1 MISNFRTRYKT
12 YRLKADPLCCNKF
25 GLAELFADC
34 YEKLDLPH
42 PMDVLD
48 VGCGAGPLGIYFAEQ
63 FHCDVVGVEL
73 NPLACA
79 CCAENLSAMALEDH
93 FQLVRGDFQQFAA
106 DSDGMMFDLIVS
118 VPPVDT
124 SISPEIVR
132 RYADR
137 DFYVMDSQAF
147 SYLTNS
153 WHSDDGADLLDLIF
167 RYGQTHL
174 KENGQIV
181 IAFCLIDCEGP
192 SYVLQKA
199 KQYHYIRAN
208 QVERTITAESV
219 GAEGKVSGGIHAFVM
234 SFCLEKG
241 TYCDGNSGSSGI

>member
-1 MISNFRTRYKT
+1 MISNFRTRCTTYQLKT
-12 YRLKADPLCCNKF
+12 DPLCCNKF

-79 CCAENLSAMALEDH
+79 CCAENLSAMALEDR
-93 FQLVRGDFQQFAA
+93 FRLVRGDFQQFAA

-132 RYADR
+132 RYAGR
-137 DFYVMDSQAF
+137 DFQVMNPQLF

-153 WHSDDGADLLDLIF
+153 WHNDDGDDLLDLIF

-174 KENGQIV
+174 RENGRIV
-181 IAFCLIDCEGP
+181 IAFCLIDCEDP
-192 SYVLQKA
+192 AYIPQKA
-199 KQYHYIRAN
+199 RQYHFTCTDQI
-208 QVERTITAESV
+208 EKTIKPESV
-219 GAEGKVSGGIHAFVM
+219 GAGRTGSDRLQAFVM
-234 SFCLEKG
+234 NFCREKG
-241 TYCDGNSGSSGI
+241 IYHGDPGSSGV